1 MALLLHKTGHFYL
14 PEGRQLFTDISK
26 NINKLRYS
34 TSIVKNDETI
44 EQLFKRSE
52 EILSKSSPFDLSLGK
67 THVELAQAFSRTR
80 RSLNPTI
87 VYLYKDNKLVEGS
100 PFSKYSDVHK
110 TLGLNPSSNTCNR
123 YLDTGK
129 LYKNRYLFSSTPLNF
144 TSSSS

>member
-1 MALLLHKTGHFYL
+1 
-14 PEGRQLFTDISK
+14 
-26 NINKLRYS
+26 
-34 TSIVKNDETI
+34 
-44 EQLFKRSE
+44 
-52 EILSKSSPFDLSLGK
+52 
-67 THVELAQAFSRTR
+67 LAQAFSRTR

-87 VYLYKDNKLVEGS
+87 VYLYKDNRLVEGS

-144 TSSSS
+144 TVLLTRGFYLYFYKDKNKDKPEGASSS

>member
-1 MALLLHKTGHFYL
+1 M
-14 PEGRQLFTDISK
+14 
-26 NINKLRYS
+26 
-34 TSIVKNDETI
+34 
-44 EQLFKRSE
+44 
-52 EILSKSSPFDLSLGK
+52 
-67 THVELAQAFSRTR
+67 FSRTR

-87 VYLYKDNKLVEGS
+87 VYLYKDNKLVEES

-129 LYKNRYLFSSTPLNF
+129 LYKNLTEGILFSSTPLNF